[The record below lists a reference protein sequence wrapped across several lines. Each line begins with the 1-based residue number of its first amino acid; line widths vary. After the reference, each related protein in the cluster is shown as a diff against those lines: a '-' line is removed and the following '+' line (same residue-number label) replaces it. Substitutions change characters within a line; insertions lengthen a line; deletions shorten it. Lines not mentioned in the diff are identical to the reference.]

1 MKLLQ
6 RLLTKNLN
14 EIPLFYVTFNYNKF
28 KENGKK
34 GSCNAQ
40 VHPNLAGDKHIHDTL
55 NDLIDYIRDNYNLKD
70 L

>member
-14 EIPLFYVTFNYNKF
+14 EIPLLWVDFNYNKY
-28 KENGKK
+28 KSNGKK

-40 VHPNLAGDKHIHDTL
+40 IHPNLANDKRIHDTL
-55 NDLIDYIRDNYNLKD
+55 NDLIDYIRDTYNLDD

>member
-14 EIPLFYVTFNYNKF
+14 EIPLFYVTFNYNKY
-28 KENGKK
+28 KDNGKK

-40 VHPNLAGDKHIHDTL
+40 VHPNIANDEHVKETL
-55 NDLIDYIRDNYNLKD
+55 NDLIDYIRDNYNMD
-70 L
+70 DI